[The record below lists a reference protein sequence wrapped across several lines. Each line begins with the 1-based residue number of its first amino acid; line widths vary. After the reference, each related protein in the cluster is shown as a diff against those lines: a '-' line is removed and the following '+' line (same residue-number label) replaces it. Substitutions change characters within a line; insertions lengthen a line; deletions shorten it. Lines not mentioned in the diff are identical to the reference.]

1 VKFREGTLDVAESTF
16 DTTVRLS
23 VFDPD
28 NPLNVVAVTTVALDV
43 TSAVGVPEMS
53 PVVDMFSP
61 LGRADAVYNPIGKFD
76 GNRVIA
82 VT

>member
-1 VKFREGTLDVAESTF
+1 
-16 DTTVRLS
+16 

-43 TSAVGVPEMS
+43 TSAVGVPEIS
-53 PVVDMFSP
+53 PVVEILNP
-61 LGRADAVYNPIGKFD
+61 AGRTSAVYNPIGKFD

>member
-1 VKFREGTLDVAESTF
+1 
-16 DTTVRLS
+16 